1 MVYNYNQE
9 RREGMDDY
17 IVIVTALI
25 SLVTAVIQLFTAILT
40 YKTYKEQ
47 KRDNQ

>member
-1 MVYNYNQE
+1 
-9 RREGMDDY
+9 MDDY